1 MSKSLKC
8 GTESDTCNQHLHVN
22 IIPFGQINQQQMAS
36 FLGHQGMVV
45 RQSGHVVPGNQQHRK
60 NR

>member
-8 GTESDTCNQHLHVN
+8 GIESDTSNQHLHVN
-22 IIPFGQINQQQMAS
+22 IIPFGQINQQQMAP
-36 FLGHQGMVV
+36 FFCHQGMVV

-60 NR
+60 YR